1 MLSGARTGLLRLMV
15 AVVLAG
21 GAAVVHAQ
29 ALLYQQENFQGRTFS
44 VNHEAVNLA
53 SVGFN
58 DQASSLFIRG
68 GRWQLCTAVGFR
80 GRCVTPRSE
89 ARYPSL
95 RLMGLNNQISSLRR
109 IGVPPPVPAPPPIAA
124 GRPGLVLYEHDN
136 FAGRALPVSREIA
149 NLVTVGFNDLASSVQ
164 IRSGR
169 WLLCRDAGYRGPC
182 VTLAPG
188 RYPSLRAMGLNDQLS
203 SVRRVGR

>member
-1 MLSGARTGLLRLMV
+1 MLSGASGWLLRLVV
-15 AVVLAG
+15 AAVLSG
-21 GAAVVHAQ
+21 TAAVVHAQ

-80 GRCVTPRSE
+80 GRCVTLGPG
-89 ARYPSL
+89 RYASL
-95 RLMGLNNQISSLRR
+95 RAMGLNNQISSLRR
-109 IGVPPPVPAPPPIAA
+109 IGVPPPVPASPPIAA

-169 WLLCRDAGYRGPC
+169 WLLCRNAGYRGPC

-203 SVRRVGR
+203 SVRRVGP